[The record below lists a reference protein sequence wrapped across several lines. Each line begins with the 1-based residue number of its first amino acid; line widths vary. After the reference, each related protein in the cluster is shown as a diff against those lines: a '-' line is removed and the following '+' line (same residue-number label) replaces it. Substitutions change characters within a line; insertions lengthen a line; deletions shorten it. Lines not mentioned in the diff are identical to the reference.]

1 MSPVGRRSLDKAS
14 EDRQEC
20 APNFDRMNAPPADL
34 QLMRCPQS
42 KGALSFDSETGML
55 GAQGRLYP
63 LKEHKGERFIDF
75 LQEGVTDP
83 IVRAQKEI
91 YEAQDNRYGS
101 QLSADVTFMER
112 FVDGYVSGGVKNKDA
127 LLRKAMKALP
137 LDAGCRVIELGCN
150 DGRFLNALT
159 AMHRCQGVGI
169 DVSER
174 AIRRA
179 IESRPSRLRTRFH
192 VAQAAA
198 LPFVDE
204 SFDCAISFDVFE
216 HLGHEGVQGALREC
230 GRILKPGGVLLV
242 YVISRNDRF
251 TLHETFR
258 TVSDGALGIDNQEGH
273 SYENFLSPDEFR
285 HYATEAGFSTEWVKA
300 YHAFWTLLAEE
311 QLGNRLPRLCYP
323 LLALLDYPLTRSERG
338 NGFLALAR
346 RSA

>member
-1 MSPVGRRSLDKAS
+1 
-14 EDRQEC
+14 
-20 APNFDRMNAPPADL
+20 MNASPADL
-34 QLMRCPQS
+34 EIMRCPRS
-42 KGALSFDSETGML
+42 KGTLSFDPETGML
-55 GAQGRLYP
+55 GAQGCLYP
-63 LKEHKGERFIDF
+63 LKEHNGERFIDF

-83 IVRAQKEI
+83 VVRAQKEI

-101 QLSADVTFMER
+101 QLAADVTFMER
-112 FVDGYVSGGVKNKDA
+112 FVGGYVSGEVKNKDTF
-127 LLRKAMKALP
+127 LRKAMKALP
-137 LDAGCRVIELGCN
+137 LDARSRALELGCN

-159 AMHRCQGVGI
+159 ALHGCQGVGI

-179 IESRPSRLRTRFH
+179 IESRPSRLQTRFH

-198 LPFVDE
+198 LPFADE

-216 HLGHEGVQGALREC
+216 HLGHDGVHGALREC
-230 GRILKPGGVLLV
+230 RRVLKPGGVLLV

-258 TVSDGALGIDNQEGH
+258 TISQGALGVDNQEGH
-273 SYENFLSPDEFR
+273 SYENFLTPEEFR
-285 HYATEAGFSTEWVKA
+285 LYATEAGFLAEWVKA

-346 RSA
+346 RGA